1 MAVSFRIVVALG
13 ALLVFALVYGV
24 GQEVVGIVEP
34 LASGYYGEGD
44 GSGAGSNNLFVWT
57 STIWGLLPVF
67 ALLAVG
73 GYILKQAVVV
83 RG

>member
-1 MAVSFRIVVALG
+1 MAVSFRIVIALG
-13 ALLVFALVYGV
+13 GLLVFALVYGV
-24 GQEVVGIVEP
+24 GQEAVGIVEP

-44 GSGAGSNNLFVWT
+44 GTGTGSNNLFVWT

-73 GYILKQAVVV
+73 GYLLKQAVVV

>member
-34 LASGYYGEGD
+34 LASGYYGGD

-57 STIWGLLPVF
+57 TTIWGLLPVF

>member
-1 MAVSFRIVVALG
+1 MAVSFRIVIGLG
-13 ALLVFALVYGV
+13 ALLLFALVYGV
-24 GQEVVGIVEP
+24 GQEIVAIVEP
-34 LASGYYGEGD
+34 MASGYYG
-44 GSGAGSNNLFVWT
+44 SGSNNLFAWT
-57 STIWGLLPVF
+57 TTIWGLLPVF